1 MKNETNIYDI
11 DGEIVRKAGD
21 NHKMTIEEAQEKM
34 RAYAKKAEDNPEKA
48 DVYRT
53 YVRNLSNFVYNK
65 LMMMS
70 KDEFSDYVAKTLPKS
85 AKKTTAEEV
94 ENALNSMT
102 QDDMMVERDI
112 KAPEMEE
119 IIENPEEV

>member
-11 DGEIVRKAGD
+11 DGEIIRKAGD
-21 NHKMTIEEAQEKM
+21 NHEMTIEEAQEKM
-34 RAYAKKAEDNPEKA
+34 KAYAKKAEDNPEKA

-70 KDEFSDYVAKTLPKS
+70 KDEFSDYVAKPSQNLPKRLLQ
-85 AKKTTAEEV
+85 KRLKT
-94 ENALNSMT
+94 
-102 QDDMMVERDI
+102 
-112 KAPEMEE
+112 P
-119 IIENPEEV
+119 